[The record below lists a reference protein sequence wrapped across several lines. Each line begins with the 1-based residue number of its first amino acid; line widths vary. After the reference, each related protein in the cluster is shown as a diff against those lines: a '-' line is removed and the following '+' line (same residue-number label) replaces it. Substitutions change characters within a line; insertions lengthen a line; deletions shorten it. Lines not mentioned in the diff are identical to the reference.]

1 MNKLYIYID
10 ETYQLHKAPQFY
22 AFGGFLTNDIE
33 KMRSEY
39 KKLLRKCDA
48 IKEEVKSND
57 KKSEKIREKI
67 IKDGYLN
74 ENLKY
79 FAISQK
85 RDQNMNYE
93 YFEDNIYK
101 QEIVFYESLLK
112 ILLSEVIKK
121 YGNEIDISIN
131 VEVDKIDKIKKDFYK
146 ELKDELKEEY
156 NLQWIDIEIRDS
168 KLSFG
173 LQLADQIT
181 GIYREYIKEN
191 RYEEFIRS
199 FIINI
204 EEPLSYN

>member
-1 MNKLYIYID
+1 
-10 ETYQLHKAPQFY
+10 
-22 AFGGFLTNDIE
+22 
-33 KMRSEY
+33 
-39 KKLLRKCDA
+39 
-48 IKEEVKSND
+48 
-57 KKSEKIREKI
+57 
-67 IKDGYLN
+67 
-74 ENLKY
+74 
-79 FAISQK
+79 
-85 RDQNMNYE
+85 MNYE

-121 YGNEIDISIN
+121 YGNDIDISIN

-173 LQLADQIT
+173 LQLVDQIT

-191 RYEEFIRS
+191 RYEEFIRL
-199 FIINI
+199 FIVNI